1 MRKTA
6 IVSDSTC
13 DLTKELIERYQIH
26 IIPLHVLLGDQEY
39 RDGEDIT
46 VEEIYTWANA
56 NKTTPKT
63 SAVSVED
70 SCTVLKKAL
79 AEAEE
84 VVCFAL
90 GEKIS
95 ASAKMMRLAVEE
107 LGAQDRVFVIDSRN
121 LSTGIAQLVIEGCL
135 LADQGKSGAEI
146 VAEIE
151 KLRPLVRSSFTVD
164 TLRYLYR
171 GGRCSGLSMVAGTA
185 LKLHPKISVVDGVL
199 YPGKKYRGRI
209 NKAIEAYVDDL
220 LPELADA
227 RPARVFI
234 THSCCDEEIIN
245 KVKKKLEDL
254 HHFDEILITVT
265 GSVISCHCG
274 PGTLGVLFIA
284 NQ

>member
-1 MRKTA
+1 MRRTA
-6 IVSDSTC
+6 IISDSTC
-13 DLTKELIERYQIH
+13 DLTKELIERYHIH

-39 RDGEDIT
+39 RDGQDIT
-46 VEEIYTWANA
+46 VEEIYAWADS

-70 SCTVLKKAL
+70 SCVVMREAL
-79 AEAEE
+79 EEAPEI
-84 VVCFAL
+84 VCFAL

-95 ASAKMMRLAVEE
+95 ASAKMMRLAIGE
-107 LGAQDRVFVIDSRN
+107 LGIEDRAYVIDSQN

-135 LADQGKSGAEI
+135 LADQGKTGPEI
-146 VAEIE
+146 VEEIE

-185 LKLHPKISVVDGVL
+185 LRLHPKISVVDGVL

-209 NKAIEAYVDDL
+209 NKAILAYVDDL
-220 LPELADA
+220 LPELQDA

-234 THSCCDEEIIN
+234 THSCCDEAILAA
-245 KVKKKLEDL
+245 VKEKLEGL
-254 HHFDEILITVT
+254 HHFDEILITTT

-284 NQ
+284 NS

>member
-13 DLTKELIERYQIH
+13 DLTKELLERYHIH
-26 IIPLHVLLGDQEY
+26 IIPLHVLLGDKEY

-46 VEEIYTWANA
+46 VQEIYAWADA
-56 NKTTPKT
+56 NRTTPKT

-70 SCTVLKKAL
+70 SCTVIREAL
-79 AEAEE
+79 EEAEE

-95 ASAKMMRLAVEE
+95 ASAKMMRLAIEE
-107 LGAQDRVFVIDSRN
+107 LGVEDRVFVVDSMN

-135 LADQGKSGAEI
+135 MADQGMCAKDI
-146 VAEIE
+146 VAEVE
-151 KLRPLVRSSFTVD
+151 KIRPFVRSSFTVD

-185 LKLHPKISVVDGVL
+185 LKLHPRISVVDGVL
-199 YPGKKYRGRI
+199 YPGKKYRGRLP
-209 NKAIEAYVDDL
+209 KAINAYVDDL
-220 LPELADA
+220 LPELQDA
-227 RPARVFI
+227 RPERVFI
-234 THSCCDEEIIN
+234 THSCCDDVIIQN
-245 KVKKKLEDL
+245 VKQKLENL
-254 HHFDEILITVT
+254 HHFKEIHVTVT

-284 NQ
+284 NS